1 MFRQWRFRAEVRIL
15 FEGKVMKILTKK
27 HWFLALSFK
36 KGQVTLEALVHVSRH
51 TDSSAGAHRETKEN
65 RKKLY
70 FPNSH
75 SSRSRR
81 NMKT

>member
-1 MFRQWRFRAEVRIL
+1 
-15 FEGKVMKILTKK
+15 MKILTKK

-36 KGQVTLEALVHVSRH
+36 KGQVTSAAVAHVSRH
-51 TDSSAGAHRETKEN
+51 TDSRASAQRETKEN

-70 FPNSH
+70 FPNIH
-75 SSRSRR
+75 GSRARR